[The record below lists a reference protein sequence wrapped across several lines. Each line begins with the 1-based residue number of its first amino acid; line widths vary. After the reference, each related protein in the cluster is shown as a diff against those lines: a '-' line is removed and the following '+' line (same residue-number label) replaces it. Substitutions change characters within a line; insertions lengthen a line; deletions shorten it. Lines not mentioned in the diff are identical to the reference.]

1 MTVWTSVFLA
11 VVNNCFFWSYAH
23 LLYFGRKL
31 LHTSLRIFIKDQ
43 LCLDLDW
50 DPQPNLALLFM
61 YPGLICCPTRQC
73 SISLPALLASWELN
87 NLSMPYFQLEWIWID
102 GDGVKKTSKCG
113 CLETIS
119 VVKWQNIHTCFSTA
133 HVSTTGSRKQALKM

>member
-23 LLYFGRKL
+23 LLYFGRRL

-61 YPGLICCPTRQC
+61 YPGLICCLTRQC

-119 VVKWQNIHTCFSTA
+119 VVKWQNIHTCCSTA
-133 HVSTTGSRKQALKM
+133 HMSTTGSRKQALKM